1 MPKYVVR
8 KGYVFFLGEGDKTVT
23 KRAGEIIEVTADK
36 IKGQDW
42 KVEEVKETAPAPK
55 PEPTPAPAK
64 AMDVPPAHKMMETP
78 PVGKTVKNSAAKK
91 SGKK

>member
-36 IKGQDW
+36 IRGQDW

-64 AMDVPPAHKMMETP
+64 AVDAPPVDKAVKTPPANKSIS
-78 PVGKTVKNSAAKK
+78 NSAAKK